1 MSEID
6 ELGSSLLNRQRANV
20 DRTDKRLRRNVRNQA
35 ALALA
40 SKGVQLVNSAL
51 KNRADTFVNQNEDL
65 IGQRVLYKS
74 ALGDRQAILDD
85 YAAGQAY
92 AGGMEEYLTSKFLPD
107 TTQAITLN
115 VDDEVYTADS
125 IGKLALVKARE
136 AAKAYQ
142 PQFETAY
149 KAALNMPELDD
160 YDAFVATQTR
170 GKKATNV
177 GNFLVN
183 SVLRNI
189 NEQTPEDTDKQIV
202 DAVLNSR
209 FGENAKAVKRAK
221 SLMDQGY
228 STTKAAR
235 ITEEIEQFEK
245 DLETKKTKVVSIETI
260 DRTVPLFGV
269 DTIIPTQVTTMERPD
284 GALIKTTGPVYEIDP
299 TTGNLKKDP
308 TTGNN
313 ILSKESAKN
322 YLLLQAYERGVNP
335 SELTNL
341 DDDALKLSK
350 AANSNNL
357 DIRSQPV
364 GTPTKTTRGV
374 YAIKGN
380 ETRVEHRNIG
390 GQLVAQTF
398 EFTPTEDLTRSEKL
412 SRIPDDLTAKAK
424 SEILRSFAQSTTGVT
439 IFGGR
444 KNALVDEVLAIAYTG
459 DIDSIEELTDAN
471 REEAITAMVDPLYK
485 ETAVTAQELI
495 EKLNIDMDTAYQL
508 AGATVV
514 ESITSGMNESFDKFR
529 PDGNFLS
536 VDKFKNSLML
546 MADARIQQERPGV
559 ALEIDDTAYDQMIL
573 DSIKE
578 IRPLKDKSG
587 VDISDINATNKKE
600 ARQKLKN
607 SFIASDTTVN
617 LTNQPEIRE
626 QLALTH
632 NIDEITSE
640 TGEVRVFHILEH
652 FDRLEGQEDITP
664 SNTAK
669 PPSDV
674 ETPPI
679 NIENYRGTNRVAEN
693 DVITPILRR
702 ISDTFK
708 NIDERSEAQQELV
721 KLRNSYIE
729 EGLNANP
736 PLSRTEATIYADDM
750 MKSRGSNIPK

>member
-107 TTQAITLN
+107 TTQGITLN
-115 VDDEVYTADS
+115 IDDKLYTADS
-125 IGKLALVKARE
+125 IEKLALVKARE

-284 GALIKTTGPVYEIDP
+284 GALIKTTGPVYEIDS

-390 GQLVAQTF
+390 GQLVANTF
-398 EFTPTEDLTRSEKL
+398 VFTPTEDLTRSEKL

-424 SEILRSFAQSTTGVT
+424 SEILQSFAQSTTGVT
-439 IFGGR
+439 TFGGR
-444 KNALVDEVLAIAYTG
+444 NNALVDEVLAIAYTG

-471 REEAITAMVDPLYK
+471 REEAIAAMVNPLYK

-495 EKLNIDMDTAYQL
+495 ERLNIDMDTAYQL
-508 AGATVV
+508 AAATVV
-514 ESITSGMNESFDKFR
+514 ESITSGMDESFDKFR
-529 PDGNFLS
+529 EDGNFLS

-559 ALEIDDTAYDQMIL
+559 ALEINDTAYDQMVL

-578 IRPLKDKSG
+578 IRPLSG
-587 VDISDINATNKKE
+587 SDINATNKKE

-607 SFIASDTTVN
+607 SFIASDTTVD

-652 FDRLEGQEDITP
+652 FDRLEEKEGITP
-664 SNTAK
+664 T
-669 PPSDV
+669 PSEDPRPIRP
-674 ETPPI
+674 EDFKGQATRPEPI
-679 NIENYRGTNRVAEN
+679 NVVAPVIEAVKSGEARSKRYRDAIVAYTAEGRSQGLTGPQASRYATAMVDSMGEN
-693 DVITPILRR
+693 IVL
-702 ISDTFK
+702 
-708 NIDERSEAQQELV
+708 
-721 KLRNSYIE
+721 
-729 EGLNANP
+729 
-736 PLSRTEATIYADDM
+736 
-750 MKSRGSNIPK
+750 PK

>member
-107 TTQAITLN
+107 TTQGITLN
-115 VDDEVYTADS
+115 VDDKLYTADS
-125 IGKLALVKARE
+125 IEKLALVKARE

-514 ESITSGMNESFDKFR
+514 ESITSGMTESFDKFR

-559 ALEIDDTAYDQMIL
+559 ALEINDTAYDQMIL

-652 FDRLEGQEDITP
+652 FDRLEGQEGITP
-664 SNTAK
+664 T
-669 PPSDV
+669 PSEDPRPILP
-674 ETPPI
+674 EDFKGFTPPEPRDVVTPVI
-679 NIENYRGTNRVAEN
+679 DAVKSGIDAVKSGEARSKEYRDAISVYTTEGRSQGLTGPEASRYAKAMVDSMGENIT
-693 DVITPILRR
+693 L
-702 ISDTFK
+702 
-708 NIDERSEAQQELV
+708 
-721 KLRNSYIE
+721 
-729 EGLNANP
+729 
-736 PLSRTEATIYADDM
+736 
-750 MKSRGSNIPK
+750 PK